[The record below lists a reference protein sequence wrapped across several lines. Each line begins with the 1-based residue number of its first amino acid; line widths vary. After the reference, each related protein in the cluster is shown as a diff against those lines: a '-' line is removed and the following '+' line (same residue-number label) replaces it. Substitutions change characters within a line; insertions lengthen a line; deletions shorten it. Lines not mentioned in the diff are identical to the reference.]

1 MEGSTLKNVE
11 VYMWENENWVMSY
24 IYLATCKFD
33 QPKPCVCFFLNNF
46 IVYIHTHIYTQLCAH
61 NPNEFLEHFITQR
74 ISSCPFAI
82 IP

>member
-33 QPKPCVCFFLNNF
+33 QPKPCVCFF
-46 IVYIHTHIYTQLCAH
+46 
-61 NPNEFLEHFITQR
+61 
-74 ISSCPFAI
+74 
-82 IP
+82 